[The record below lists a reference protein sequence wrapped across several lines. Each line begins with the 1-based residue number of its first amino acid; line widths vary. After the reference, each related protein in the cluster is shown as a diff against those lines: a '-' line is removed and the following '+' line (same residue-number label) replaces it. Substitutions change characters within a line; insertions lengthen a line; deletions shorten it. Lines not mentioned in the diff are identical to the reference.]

1 MRLLL
6 VEDDLPLAEALMSLL
21 VSSGY
26 AVDCVH
32 DGEAAKALV
41 AAEQFD
47 LMILDLNLPHL
58 DGLSVLRAMRASG
71 NRAAV
76 MILTARG
83 TAEDRVR
90 GLDLGADDYM
100 AKPFDIREF
109 EARVRSLL
117 RRQAGLRSATVSL
130 GALSL
135 DLTTRQFAAHGQMI
149 DLPPRERALLELLVT
164 RAGKV
169 VVKEA
174 IVQSLTSLDDMLSDN
189 AIEQYISRLRR
200 RLAPL
205 GLTLRTV
212 RGIGY
217 LLEKPAETP
226 FAAPPFVAVAFDGH
240 GGFGP
245 CGFGGH
251 LARGAAHGA
260 KCVGPGAGRLGLG
273 DCRAGDGGPIGRA
286 GGGYSIFI
294 FGNAGLDRA
303 GQGVLPGG
311 WARGQLPD
319 RLSRSGGGCSHARRR
334 GLCRWGLWAGW
345 HTQRHLAARAV
356 NRGAVHRL

>member
-6 VEDDLPLAEALMSLL
+6 VEDDLPLAEALMTLL

-32 DGEAAKALV
+32 DGEGAKTLV

-47 LMILDLNLPHL
+47 LMILDLNLPQL
-58 DGLSVLRAMRASG
+58 DGLDVLRAMRANG

-83 TAEDRVR
+83 AAEDRVR

-117 RRQAGLRSATVSL
+117 RRQAGLRSATVTL
-130 GALSL
+130 GPVTL
-135 DLTTRQFAAHGQMI
+135 DLTTRQFWAHGQAM
-149 DLPPRERALLELLVT
+149 DLPPRERALLELLLT

-169 VVKEA
+169 VAKEA

-200 RLAPL
+200 RLQPY
-205 GLTLRTV
+205 GLVLRTV

-217 LLEKPAETP
+217 LLEKPAD
-226 FAAPPFVAVAFDGH
+226 PP
-240 GGFGP
+240 
-245 CGFGGH
+245 
-251 LARGAAHGA
+251 
-260 KCVGPGAGRLGLG
+260 
-273 DCRAGDGGPIGRA
+273 
-286 GGGYSIFI
+286 
-294 FGNAGLDRA
+294 
-303 GQGVLPGG
+303 
-311 WARGQLPD
+311 
-319 RLSRSGGGCSHARRR
+319 
-334 GLCRWGLWAGW
+334 
-345 HTQRHLAARAV
+345 
-356 NRGAVHRL
+356 

>member
-32 DGEAAKALV
+32 DGEAARTLV
-41 AAEQFD
+41 SAEQYD

-58 DGLSVLRAMRASG
+58 DGLSVLRAMRAGG

-135 DLTTRQFAAHGQMI
+135 DLTTRQFAALGQMI

-169 VVKEA
+169 VAKEA

-200 RLAPL
+200 RLTPL

-217 LLEKPAETP
+217 LLEKPAET
-226 FAAPPFVAVAFDGH
+226 A
-240 GGFGP
+240 
-245 CGFGGH
+245 
-251 LARGAAHGA
+251 
-260 KCVGPGAGRLGLG
+260 
-273 DCRAGDGGPIGRA
+273 
-286 GGGYSIFI
+286 
-294 FGNAGLDRA
+294 
-303 GQGVLPGG
+303 
-311 WARGQLPD
+311 
-319 RLSRSGGGCSHARRR
+319 
-334 GLCRWGLWAGW
+334 
-345 HTQRHLAARAV
+345 
-356 NRGAVHRL
+356 

>member
-6 VEDDLPLAEALMSLL
+6 VEDDLPLAEALLSLL
-21 VSSGY
+21 VSSGH

-41 AAEQFD
+41 ATEDFD
-47 LMILDLNLPHL
+47 LMILDLNLPEL
-58 DGLSVLRAMRASG
+58 DGLSVLRHMRAEG

-83 TAEDRVR
+83 AAEDRVR

-117 RRQAGLRSATVSL
+117 RRQAGLRSSTVTL

-135 DLTTRQFAAHGQMI
+135 DLTSRQFSGNGQVI
-149 DLPPRERALLELLVT
+149 DLPPRERALLELLVL

-169 VVKEA
+169 VAKEA
-174 IVQSLTSLDDMLSDN
+174 IVQSVTSLEDILSDN

-200 RLAPL
+200 RLQPL
-205 GLTLRTV
+205 GLNLRTV

-217 LLEKPAETP
+217 LLERPGDPA
-226 FAAPPFVAVAFDGH
+226 
-240 GGFGP
+240 
-245 CGFGGH
+245 
-251 LARGAAHGA
+251 
-260 KCVGPGAGRLGLG
+260 
-273 DCRAGDGGPIGRA
+273 
-286 GGGYSIFI
+286 
-294 FGNAGLDRA
+294 
-303 GQGVLPGG
+303 
-311 WARGQLPD
+311 
-319 RLSRSGGGCSHARRR
+319 
-334 GLCRWGLWAGW
+334 
-345 HTQRHLAARAV
+345 
-356 NRGAVHRL
+356 